1 MPQAEENVTEVFLE
15 LIGKGEGISMG
26 SHMIEKRIHSTCSR
40 STYASGLDHQETS
53 FLLMEPISTAQGR
66 KVNTRVTPAYNS
78 LAFSVALHFL
88 LPEGRRFSWRLA
100 GTKTPTGPPR
110 KAIWSSRTEQ
120 RLGEGENPSVP
131 NDVQYPTRRRQK
143 QKVTLKVLGGSI
155 FLERTHVFSWIVGQ
169 CLTISFSYFLILIFG
184 I

>member
-1 MPQAEENVTEVFLE
+1 MPKAEENVTEVFLE

-26 SHMIEKRIHSTCSR
+26 SHMIEKRIHSTYSS
-40 STYASGLDHQETS
+40 STDASGLDHQETS

-66 KVNTRVTPAYNS
+66 KVNTSMTPAYNS

-88 LPEGRRFSWRLA
+88 LPEGRGFSWRLA

-120 RLGEGENPSVP
+120 RLGEGENSSVP
-131 NDVQYPTRRRQK
+131 NNVQYPTRRRQK
-143 QKVTLKVLGGSI
+143 QKLTLKVLGSLI
-155 FLERTHVFSWIVGQ
+155 FLERRPTFFHGLWVSA
-169 CLTISFSYFLILIFG
+169 
-184 I
+184 